1 MRDWHPGETS
11 LPRRNSI
18 RWWHIAVSLALVA
31 LLDAYEL
38 VVTLPELSRLAGAP
52 IFDMRVGGY
61 THAEAAPLVDA
72 LGAEGRRF
80 YLTRHIPADTTLA
93 LVEAIAIMLIIVRA
107 TRPLARC
114 AVAVPPGWRAA
125 FLAAPALT
133 LILDLGENALVAHML
148 MTAAPAPVISAS
160 ASTLTQA
167 KWICASASIALAAVL
182 PATALIHG
190 RRRLQRQQPSLN

>member
-1 MRDWHPGETS
+1 MRDQHPGETA
-11 LPRRNSI
+11 LAQRNSI

-38 VVTLPELSRLAGAP
+38 VVTLPELGRLAGAL
-52 IFDMRVGGY
+52 IFDMRTGGY
-61 THAEAAPLVDA
+61 AHAEAARLVDA

-80 YLTRHIPADTTLA
+80 YLSRHIPADTALA
-93 LVEAIAIMLIIVRA
+93 LIEAVAIMLIIVRA
-107 TRPLARC
+107 TRPRARF

-125 FLAAPALT
+125 LLAAPVFT

-148 MTAAPAPVISAS
+148 LTAAPAPLISAT

-167 KWICASASIALAAVL
+167 KWVGASVSIALAVVL
-182 PATALIHG
+182 PATALVQG
-190 RRRLQRQQPSLN
+190 RRRLQPQQPSPN